1 MYNIKRLSH
10 SIFRSF
16 GYDFMR
22 YIPENFI
29 SLRRMR
35 ILKTQNINLL
45 LDVGASESTYSLQ
58 LRQHGYE
65 GNILSFEPLSESFAV
80 LQQRAA
86 RDPLWSCENLA
97 LGDSD
102 GMIEINVSGHK
113 TSSSIL
119 PISETHLNAMPSSAF
134 IDLEKVRVARLDSL
148 KSIMIKRDAVIYLK
162 VDVQGY
168 EKQVLEGARE
178 TLKQTRVIEL
188 ELSLAPMY
196 VGGADFMEM
205 ITYLTQ
211 LEFKMVSIEPVFT
224 DPKTGQILQV
234 DGIFVK
240 EEVILDV

>member
-45 LDVGASESTYSLQ
+45 LDVGASEGTYSLQ

-211 LEFKMVSIEPVFT
+211 LEFKMVSIEPFFT

>member
-1 MYNIKRLSH
+1 MRTIKVLTH
-10 SIFRSF
+10 SIFRCF

-45 LDVGASESTYSLQ
+45 LDVGASEGTYSLQ

-80 LQQRAA
+80 LQQRMA

-102 GMIEINVSGHK
+102 GMIDINVSGHK

-119 PISETHLNAMPSSAF
+119 PMSEAHISAMPSSAYV
-134 IDLEKVRVARLDSL
+134 DLEKVRVACLDSL
-148 KSIMIKRDAVIYLK
+148 KSNMIKRDAAIYLK
-162 VDVQGY
+162 VDVQGF
-168 EKQVLEGARE
+168 EKQVLDGARE

-196 VGGADFMEM
+196 MGAADFMEM
-205 ITYLTQ
+205 FTYLTQ

-224 DPKTGQILQV
+224 DPRSGKILQV

-240 EEVILDV
+240 DEEILNL